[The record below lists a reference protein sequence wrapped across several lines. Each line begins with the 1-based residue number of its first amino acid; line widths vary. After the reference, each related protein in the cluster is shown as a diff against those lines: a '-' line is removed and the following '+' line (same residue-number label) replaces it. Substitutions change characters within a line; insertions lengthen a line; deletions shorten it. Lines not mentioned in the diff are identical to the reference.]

1 MRTVIRTMRT
11 ADAAGGQARCAVV
24 TGANTGIGLAC
35 ALRLAREGFETIATV
50 RSAAK
55 AEVVHAAA
63 EEAGVAVGTELLEVT
78 DADACAEMMDR
89 RRPFALVNNAGI
101 NTVAALED
109 TTDADLQEI
118 LEINTVAP
126 MRLARLAVPHMRAR
140 GEGRVVNVSSAEG
153 RIILPLLGAYQ
164 ASKHALEA
172 ATATLRLEVA
182 RDGIAV
188 CSVAPGSVDTAIY
201 DKGFWVDGEL
211 HSGSA
216 YSAGYGRLKSFMNLN
231 RHTQISSDAVARVIV
246 AAILSPRPRPRYL
259 VGADAHALAATHQL
273 LPTALRERLHR
284 RVFAL

>member
-1 MRTVIRTMRT
+1 M
-11 ADAAGGQARCAVV
+11 
-24 TGANTGIGLAC
+24 
-35 ALRLAREGFETIATV
+35 
-50 RSAAK
+50 
-55 AEVVHAAA
+55 VHAAA

-211 HSGSA
+211 HSVGLQRGLRPA
-216 YSAGYGRLKSFMNLN
+216 QEFHEPQQTHADLLGR
-231 RHTQISSDAVARVIV
+231 RGTSDRRRDPVATPAPAVPGRRR
-246 AAILSPRPRPRYL
+246 RPRLGRDSPAS
-259 VGADAHALAATHQL
+259 ADRVA
-273 LPTALRERLHR
+273 ERLHR